1 MDELAAAV
9 SETVLALGE
18 VFAERLGVRRA
29 GGIALLLDDVFHAVG
44 NVELYAKK
52 ALTIAEH
59 PPIEVGKTFV
69 LIASSERLSL
79 ENIGRHLWANI
90 KTLWNL
96 DRGGFR
102 ELMSQIEGVEAERRW
117 QATGGNPRAVELL
130 RDESWSE
137 EAVVEKMYKAG
148 NVDIKLLS
156 KYKEAVEKAVE
167 DPGALLEAP
176 EEVKRHLIAKNLILK
191 IMDPIA
197 PLEKDKMLGVGR
209 EYAWQTPYTAELWRW
224 RSSG

>member
-1 MDELAAAV
+1 MGELAAAV

-18 VFAERLGVRRA
+18 VFAERLGIRRA

-69 LIASSERLSL
+69 LIASSEGLSL

-102 ELMSQIEGVEAERRW
+102 ELMSQIEGVEAERLW
-117 QATGGNPRAVELL
+117 QATGGNPRA
-130 RDESWSE
+130 DESWSE

-156 KYKEAVEKAVE
+156 KYKEAVE

-197 PLEKDKMLGVGR
+197 PLEKEKMLGVGR
-209 EYAWQTPYTAELWRW
+209 EYAWQTPLHRRVVEMALKRLK
-224 RSSG
+224 